1 MNKLAWQERP
11 ERGVT
16 FVTRLF
22 LWFNLS
28 ANQTFGRF
36 LLYPIAAYFL
46 LFSSATRRASRK
58 YLSLV
63 SGHPAT
69 LGQVFRHYL
78 TFSQITLDRAF
89 FLKGRLEEFEV
100 AVNGEAVFEEQF
112 AKGKGCLLLG
122 AHLGSFEVLR
132 ALGGVRR
139 GLRIK
144 VLMYPDNS
152 PMVMAMLRQLNPELA
167 QEIIALGRPETML
180 AAKQHLDSGGVIGLL
195 GDRIS
200 KGDKVVRT
208 EVLGQPADLPAGPMM
223 LAAMLKVPVI
233 FFCGL
238 YKGDRRYEVSFELLA
253 ERVVI
258 DPSRQE
264 EDLQRIIDG
273 YAARIGHYSRLAPYN
288 WSNFYDFWDSSNSRG

>member
-1 MNKLAWQERP
+1 MSKLAWQARP
-11 ERGVT
+11 ERGIT
-16 FVTRLF
+16 FVTRFF
-22 LWFNLS
+22 LWLNLS
-28 ANQTFGRF
+28 ANQAFGRF
-36 LLYPIAAYFL
+36 LLYPISVYFL

-63 SGHPAT
+63 SGRPAS
-69 LGQVFRHYL
+69 LAQVFRHYL

-100 AVNGEAVFEEQF
+100 VVNGHAIFEEQF
-112 AKGKGCLLLG
+112 GKGKGCLLLG

-132 ALGGVRR
+132 ALGGVRQ

-167 QEIIALGRPETML
+167 KEVIPLGRPGAML
-180 AAKQHLDSGGVIGLL
+180 AAKQHLDSGGLIGLL

-200 KGDKVVRT
+200 KGDKAVRT
-208 EVLGQPADLPAGPMM
+208 EVLGRPADLPAGPML
-223 LAAMLKVPVI
+223 LAAMLKVPVV

-238 YKGDRRYEVSFELLA
+238 YKGDRRYEVHFELLA
-253 ERVVI
+253 EQVVI

-264 EDLQRIIDG
+264 EDLQRIIDD
-273 YAARIGHYSRLAPYN
+273 YAARLGHYSRLAPYN
-288 WSNFYDFWDSSNSRG
+288 WSNFYDFWDPSNSRG